1 MVYFAH
7 ASSRPRAA
15 TAPMAEVRAGVVA
28 VATRSEQE
36 RLIKDRLARIE
47 GQVRGIQRMIDE
59 GRACDDILTQVLA
72 ARTALE
78 RTAGE
83 IVGTY
88 IEECM
93 TAASPEEARSRLART
108 VKLLTRVS

>member
-1 MVYFAH
+1 MA
-7 ASSRPRAA
+7 RRA
-15 TAPMAEVRAGVVA
+15 
-28 VATRSEQE
+28 EQE
-36 RLIKDRLARIE
+36 RLIKDRLSRIE
-47 GQVRGIQRMIDE
+47 GQVRGIQKMIDD
-59 GRACDDILTQVLA
+59 GRPCDEILTQVLA

-88 IEECM
+88 IDECM
-93 TAASPEEARSRLART
+93 TGPPSDEARARLTRT

>member
-1 MVYFAH
+1 M
-7 ASSRPRAA
+7 RN
-15 TAPMAEVRAGVVA
+15 AEA
-28 VATRSEQE
+28 E
-36 RLIKDRLARIE
+36 RRVKDRLARIE
-47 GQVRGIQRMIDE
+47 GQVRGIRQMIED
-59 GRACDDILTQVLA
+59 GRDCEAILTQVLA

-88 IEECM
+88 IDECM
-93 TAASPEEARSRLART
+93 AGDDAAQARSKISRT

>member
-1 MVYFAH
+1 M
-7 ASSRPRAA
+7 
-15 TAPMAEVRAGVVA
+15 
-28 VATRSEQE
+28 ATRASQE
-36 RLIKDRLARIE
+36 KLIKDRLARIE
-47 GQVRGIQRMIDE
+47 GQIRGIQRMIDE
-59 GRACDDILTQVLA
+59 GRPCDDILTQVLA

-88 IEECM
+88 IDECI
-93 TAASPEEARSRLART
+93 TEGSPDEARSRLTRT

>member
-1 MVYFAH
+1 MPTRAH
-7 ASSRPRAA
+7 
-15 TAPMAEVRAGVVA
+15 
-28 VATRSEQE
+28 QE
-36 RLIKDRLARIE
+36 KLVKDRLSRIE
-47 GQVRGIQRMIDE
+47 GQVRGIQKMIDE
-59 GRACDDILTQVLA
+59 GRPCDEILTQVLA

-88 IEECM
+88 IDECM
-93 TAASPEEARSRLART
+93 AEGSTDESRTRLQRT

>member
-1 MVYFAH
+1 M
-7 ASSRPRAA
+7 ASRA
-15 TAPMAEVRAGVVA
+15 
-28 VATRSEQE
+28 EQE
-36 RLIKDRLARIE
+36 RQIKGRLARIE
-47 GQVRGIQRMIDE
+47 GQVRGIQKMIDE

-83 IVGTY
+83 IVGAY
-88 IEECM
+88 IDECM
-93 TAASPEEARSRLART
+93 AESSPDEAKSRLTRT

>member
-1 MVYFAH
+1 M
-7 ASSRPRAA
+7 
-15 TAPMAEVRAGVVA
+15 
-28 VATRSEQE
+28 ATRAEKE
-36 RLIKDRLARIE
+36 RQIKARLARIE
-47 GQVRGIQRMIDE
+47 GQVRGIQKMIDE

-83 IVGTY
+83 IVSTY
-88 IEECM
+88 IDECM
-93 TAASPEEARSRLART
+93 TDTSPDEARSRLQRT

>member
-1 MVYFAH
+1 MP
-7 ASSRPRAA
+7 SRA
-15 TAPMAEVRAGVVA
+15 
-28 VATRSEQE
+28 EQE
-36 RLIKDRLARIE
+36 RQVKARLARIE
-47 GQVRGIQRMIDE
+47 GQVRGIQKMIDE
-59 GRACDDILTQVLA
+59 GRPCDDILTQVLA

-88 IEECM
+88 IDECM
-93 TAASPEEARSRLART
+93 TDSSPEEARSRLTRT

>member
-1 MVYFAH
+1 MP
-7 ASSRPRAA
+7 SRAD
-15 TAPMAEVRAGVVA
+15 
-28 VATRSEQE
+28 QE
-36 RLIKDRLARIE
+36 KLIKDRLSRIE
-47 GQVRGIQRMIDE
+47 GQIRGIQRMIDE
-59 GRACDDILTQVLA
+59 GRQCDDILTQVLA

-88 IEECM
+88 IDECM
-93 TAASPEEARSRLART
+93 TGNPPDEARSRLQRT

>member
-1 MVYFAH
+1 M
-7 ASSRPRAA
+7 
-15 TAPMAEVRAGVVA
+15 
-28 VATRSEQE
+28 ATRAEREQQ
-36 RLIKDRLARIE
+36 IKARLARIE
-47 GQVRGIQRMIDE
+47 GQVRGIQKMIDE

-88 IEECM
+88 IDECL
-93 TAASPEEARSRLART
+93 TESSPDEARSRLTRT

>member
-1 MVYFAH
+1 MVA
-7 ASSRPRAA
+7 RRAD
-15 TAPMAEVRAGVVA
+15 
-28 VATRSEQE
+28 QE
-36 RLIKDRLARIE
+36 KLIKDRLARIE
-47 GQVRGIQRMIDE
+47 GQVRGVQRMIDE
-59 GRACDDILTQVLA
+59 GRPCDDILTQILA

-88 IEECM
+88 IDGCIAEG
-93 TAASPEEARSRLART
+93 SPDEARSRLQRT

>member
-1 MVYFAH
+1 M
-7 ASSRPRAA
+7 
-15 TAPMAEVRAGVVA
+15 
-28 VATRSEQE
+28 ATRATQE
-36 RLIKDRLARIE
+36 RAIKDRLARIE

-59 GRACDDILTQVLA
+59 DRPCDEILTQVLA

-83 IVGTY
+83 IVGAY
-88 IEECM
+88 IDECM
-93 TAASPEEARSRLART
+93 AEGAPDEARSRLQRT

>member
-1 MVYFAH
+1 MATQ
-7 ASSRPRAA
+7 AA
-15 TAPMAEVRAGVVA
+15 
-28 VATRSEQE
+28 QE
-36 RLIKDRLARIE
+36 RAIKDRLSRIE

-59 GRACDDILTQVLA
+59 GRPCDDILTQVLA

-88 IEECM
+88 IDECM
-93 TAASPEEARSRLART
+93 AEGSSDEARARLQRT

>member
-1 MVYFAH
+1 
-7 ASSRPRAA
+7 
-15 TAPMAEVRAGVVA
+15 MAERAD
-28 VATRSEQE
+28 QE
-36 RLIKDRLARIE
+36 KLIKDRLSRIE

-59 GRACDDILTQVLA
+59 GRPCDDILTQVLA

-88 IEECM
+88 IDECF
-93 TAASPEEARSRLART
+93 AEGAPAEAQARLQRT

>member
-1 MVYFAH
+1 M
-7 ASSRPRAA
+7 
-15 TAPMAEVRAGVVA
+15 
-28 VATRSEQE
+28 ATRASQE
-36 RLIKDRLARIE
+36 RRIKDRLARIE

-59 GRACDDILTQVLA
+59 ARSCEDILTQVLA

-78 RTAGE
+78 RAAGE

-88 IEECM
+88 IDECM
-93 TAASPEEARSRLART
+93 TEGAPHDARARMQRT

>member
-1 MVYFAH
+1 MTLARG
-7 ASSRPRAA
+7 ALMSTRA
-15 TAPMAEVRAGVVA
+15 
-28 VATRSEQE
+28 EQE
-36 RLIKDRLARIE
+36 RQIKARLSRIE
-47 GQVRGIQRMIDE
+47 GQVRGIQKMIDE

-83 IVGTY
+83 IVGAY
-88 IEECM
+88 IDECM
-93 TAASPEEARSRLART
+93 TEGSPDEARSRLQRT

>member
-1 MVYFAH
+1 M
-7 ASSRPRAA
+7 
-15 TAPMAEVRAGVVA
+15 
-28 VATRSEQE
+28 ATRADQE
-36 RLIKDRLARIE
+36 KLIKDRLARIE
-47 GQVRGIQRMIDE
+47 GQVRGIQRMIDA
-59 GRACDDILTQVLA
+59 GRPCDEILTQVLA

-88 IEECM
+88 IDECM
-93 TAASPEEARSRLART
+93 TEGSPEEVRSRLQRT

>member
-1 MVYFAH
+1 M
-7 ASSRPRAA
+7 
-15 TAPMAEVRAGVVA
+15 
-28 VATRSEQE
+28 ATRASQE
-36 RLIKDRLARIE
+36 KLIKDRLARIE
-47 GQVRGIQRMIDE
+47 GQIRGIKRMIDE
-59 GRACDDILTQVLA
+59 GRPCDDILTQVLA

-88 IEECM
+88 IDECI
-93 TAASPEEARSRLART
+93 AEGSPDEARSRLTRT

>member
-1 MVYFAH
+1 MVA
-7 ASSRPRAA
+7 RRAD
-15 TAPMAEVRAGVVA
+15 
-28 VATRSEQE
+28 QE

-59 GRACDDILTQVLA
+59 GRPCDDILTQVLA

-78 RTAGE
+78 RAAGE

-88 IEECM
+88 IDECIVDG
-93 TAASPEEARSRLART
+93 SPDEARSRLRRT

>member
-1 MVYFAH
+1 MASRAH
-7 ASSRPRAA
+7 
-15 TAPMAEVRAGVVA
+15 
-28 VATRSEQE
+28 QE
-36 RLIKDRLARIE
+36 KVIKDRLSRIE

-59 GRACDDILTQVLA
+59 GRPCDDILTQVLA

-88 IEECM
+88 IDECISEG
-93 TAASPEEARSRLART
+93 SPDEARARLQRT

>member
-1 MVYFAH
+1 M
-7 ASSRPRAA
+7 SRRAD
-15 TAPMAEVRAGVVA
+15 
-28 VATRSEQE
+28 QE
-36 RLIKDRLARIE
+36 KLIKDRLARIE
-47 GQVRGIQRMIDE
+47 GQVRGVQRMIDE
-59 GRACDDILTQVLA
+59 GRPCDDILTQVLA

-88 IEECM
+88 IDECI
-93 TAASPEEARSRLART
+93 AEGSPDEARSRLRRT

>member
-1 MVYFAH
+1 M
-7 ASSRPRAA
+7 
-15 TAPMAEVRAGVVA
+15 
-28 VATRSEQE
+28 ATRPEQE
-36 RLIKDRLARIE
+36 RQIKGRLARIE
-47 GQVRGIQRMIDE
+47 GQVRGIQKMIDE
-59 GRACDDILTQVLA
+59 GRPCDDILVQVLA

-88 IEECM
+88 IDECM
-93 TAASPEEARSRLART
+93 TESSPGEARSRLQRT

>member
-1 MVYFAH
+1 M
-7 ASSRPRAA
+7 PDERAA
-15 TAPMAEVRAGVVA
+15 
-28 VATRSEQE
+28 QE
-36 RLIKDRLARIE
+36 KRIKDRLSRIE

-59 GRACDDILTQVLA
+59 GRPCDDILTQVLA

-88 IEECM
+88 IDECM
-93 TAASPEEARSRLART
+93 NEGSPDDARERLQRT

>member
-1 MVYFAH
+1 M
-7 ASSRPRAA
+7 
-15 TAPMAEVRAGVVA
+15 
-28 VATRSEQE
+28 ATRAE
-36 RLIKDRLARIE
+36 RERQIKGRLARIE
-47 GQVRGIQRMIDE
+47 GQVRGIQKMIDD
-59 GRACDDILTQVLA
+59 GRPCDDILVQVLA

-88 IEECM
+88 IDECL
-93 TAASPEEARSRLART
+93 TESSGDEARTRLART

>member
-1 MVYFAH
+1 M
-7 ASSRPRAA
+7 
-15 TAPMAEVRAGVVA
+15 
-28 VATRSEQE
+28 ATRAEQE

-47 GQVRGIQRMIDE
+47 GQVRGIQKMIDD
-59 GRACDDILTQVLA
+59 GRPCDDILTQVLA

-83 IVGTY
+83 IVGVY
-88 IEECM
+88 IDECM
-93 TAASPEEARSRLART
+93 TGTSPEEARSRLART

>member
-1 MVYFAH
+1 M
-7 ASSRPRAA
+7 PTRAA
-15 TAPMAEVRAGVVA
+15 
-28 VATRSEQE
+28 QE
-36 RLIKDRLARIE
+36 KLIKDRLSRIE
-47 GQVRGIQRMIDE
+47 GQVRGIQKMIDE
-59 GRACDDILTQVLA
+59 GRACDEILTQVLA

-88 IEECM
+88 IDECM
-93 TAASPEEARSRLART
+93 AEGSTDESRSRLQRT